1 MRRTIEK
8 KKWCEYPY
16 LVGKRDEFTVMP
28 DGRTVVHQ
36 RFGTGTV
43 VGYKVAF
50 KDSEVHFSLD
60 DFHKGTIN
68 LVTRMESD

>member
-1 MRRTIEK
+1 
-8 KKWCEYPY
+8 
-16 LVGKRDEFTVMP
+16 MP